1 MIGEK
6 ENKDESNKLSK
17 SFSYLSNIKSKLI
30 LKIIFSYIKDESF
43 KYKIFKYS
51 KEFQKKFNLNYAEF
65 SLFKSIEKVNISSY
79 LLISYDSFD
88 NSPKNYLNEILSK
101 LNIKESELEKYL
113 LYYYRKESNS
123 RNKDYDEIY
132 FSIFSPFFDFLIENG
147 KDFFGKLFKIGIK
160 TENIIKYNLQSVY
173 KSAFKKLN
181 KYNVKY
187 SSLYY
192 TFEKNEEIKYLN
204 DLDINFS
211 NIKNLSITKYNTMNG
226 YNLANLKVDF
236 DENLLNNLLYLNFTC
251 YEKINSDALEKLN
264 DFIRLIHLYLD
275 ASFKSEFLFKL
286 DTLKYLS
293 IDCYNLSFDKNIFNN
308 LEKLYIKNSKLFSKN
323 LIEFPELIECT
334 INNQEFH
341 KFINFKSLK
350 KLKSLEAYPYCFQLL
365 ENSPL
370 ISYDMIKDYGRKI
383 DKNILEKL
391 LSSETI
397 EKTDLY
403 LDDFL
408 DEDMSDIKIKNKS
421 IKKLGVF
428 IKREIHFSIEKFQN
442 LFLNLK
448 EFAFISYKNCK
459 KNNLEIKEDINSQIN
474 NLNVKM
480 GYKDIKLHCGPFKYL
495 EKINLEFYNIISNIK
510 ACFPIFN
517 NKCEIIF
524 ESLTKFSVLF
534 RKAIDIEILENIYN
548 NLNNIPKLKDFSI
561 TINIKII
568 RLIDKDFYLK
578 FIRKLLSLKL
588 NSITYEYKDFY
599 DFDFYLKKNELLE
612 IYPNFKTEDIRNIK
626 IRKYTR

>member
-1 MIGEK
+1 
-6 ENKDESNKLSK
+6 
-17 SFSYLSNIKSKLI
+17 
-30 LKIIFSYIKDESF
+30 
-43 KYKIFKYS
+43 
-51 KEFQKKFNLNYAEF
+51 
-65 SLFKSIEKVNISSY
+65 
-79 LLISYDSFD
+79 
-88 NSPKNYLNEILSK
+88 
-101 LNIKESELEKYL
+101 
-113 LYYYRKESNS
+113 
-123 RNKDYDEIY
+123 
-132 FSIFSPFFDFLIENG
+132 
-147 KDFFGKLFKIGIK
+147 
-160 TENIIKYNLQSVY
+160 
-173 KSAFKKLN
+173 
-181 KYNVKY
+181 
-187 SSLYY
+187 
-192 TFEKNEEIKYLN
+192 
-204 DLDINFS
+204 
-211 NIKNLSITKYNTMNG
+211 
-226 YNLANLKVDF
+226 
-236 DENLLNNLLYLNFTC
+236 
-251 YEKINSDALEKLN
+251 
-264 DFIRLIHLYLD
+264 
-275 ASFKSEFLFKL
+275 
-286 DTLKYLS
+286 
-293 IDCYNLSFDKNIFNN
+293 
-308 LEKLYIKNSKLFSKN
+308 
-323 LIEFPELIECT
+323 
-334 INNQEFH
+334 
-341 KFINFKSLK
+341 
-350 KLKSLEAYPYCFQLL
+350 
-365 ENSPL
+365 
-370 ISYDMIKDYGRKI
+370 MIKDYGRKI

-474 NLNVKM
+474 NLNVKI

-548 NLNNIPKLKDFSI
+548 NLNNIPKLKDSSI